1 MLESKMKIL
10 YWTILISSVFA
21 MTSFASGGVDVVVSG
36 ASSVASLTADQV
48 KDLWTANSKT
58 LGDAQ
63 AELCDRAQDSA
74 VRAEFYAK
82 ATGKT
87 VREMLA
93 LWSKVVFTGR
103 GAEPKVVTSDAAVI
117 ECVKAS
123 KGGIGYVTSGKADSS
138 VKVVLKLP

>member
-1 MLESKMKIL
+1 MKIL
-10 YWTILISSVFA
+10 IRTILISLVLA
-21 MTSFASGGVDVVVSG
+21 MKSFASTGVDVIVSS
-36 ASSVASLTADQV
+36 ASGVTSLTADQV
-48 KDLWTANSKT
+48 KDLWTANTKT
-58 LGDAQ
+58 LGSAK
-63 AELCDRAQDSA
+63 AEMCDQAQDSA

-82 ATGKT
+82 TTGKT

-103 GAEPKVVTSDAAVI
+103 GTEPKVVSSDAAVL